1 MSNIPKCS
9 RETKAIMWRNIKS
22 NISTDKK
29 VLFAWLKPSRVVMF
43 AVAATML
50 IVSALGIIRFYE
62 QENSL
67 VFSDLYAYT
76 EYEESNFETSIE
88 EFLF

>member
-1 MSNIPKCS
+1 MNNVPKCS
-9 RETKAIMWRNIKS
+9 RETKDIMWRNIKS
-22 NISTDKK
+22 SISADKK
-29 VLFAWLKPSRVVMF
+29 ALFACLKPYRVVMF
-43 AVAATML
+43 AAAATLL

-62 QENSL
+62 QENFL

-76 EYEESNFETSIE
+76 EYEEPNFETSIE